1 MTALQEAFLKAGGRN
16 ARTFIQSGNV
26 VFESTPRNVRTVVRK
41 VGEQIRSM
49 LGAEAQILLRTGDE
63 IAEILRVAPFK
74 HLQGDPSVK
83 LSVVFLFAN
92 AGKQP
97 KYPLISSKEALEAV
111 SMSEREVFVIS
122 RRKANGFYSFPNGFI
137 ENQLGVPA
145 TSRNWTTVTKI
156 AALLQAP
163 IDG

>member
-1 MTALQEAFLKAGGRN
+1 
-16 ARTFIQSGNV
+16 
-26 VFESTPRNVRTVVRK
+26 
-41 VGEQIRSM
+41 
-49 LGAEAQILLRTGDE
+49 
-63 IAEILRVAPFK
+63 
-74 HLQGDPSVK
+74 
-83 LSVVFLFAN
+83 
-92 AGKQP
+92 
-97 KYPLISSKEALEAV
+97 
-111 SMSEREVFVIS
+111 MSEREVFVIS

>member
-1 MTALQEAFLKAGGRN
+1 MMSIYVAFLRAVNVAGHGILKMTALQEAFLKAGGRN

-97 KYPLISSKEALEAV
+97 K
-111 SMSEREVFVIS
+111 
-122 RRKANGFYSFPNGFI
+122 
-137 ENQLGVPA
+137 
-145 TSRNWTTVTKI
+145 
-156 AALLQAP
+156 
-163 IDG
+163 